1 MRYTIDFNDVSVQ
14 IDFTAEPDLGDRC
27 YDAPGTYSDGP
38 YEITFATAQLTDTSL
53 QFDWQLRR
61 RDGQPFDLVEAKIA
75 AAVPGID
82 LHPRLC
88 ARITR
93 CHSKLDLIGLPWS
106 VEERTFTT
114 WSFPFIAAFK
124 PL

>member
-1 MRYTIDFNDVSVQ
+1 MRYTIQFNDIPVQ

-27 YDAPGTYSDGP
+27 YDAPGTYADGP

-61 RDGQPFDLVEAKIA
+61 RDGQPFDLVEAKVA

-82 LHPRLC
+82 LHRVFVPVLHD
-88 ARITR
+88 AIG
-93 CHSKLDLIGLPWS
+93 KLDLI
-106 VEERTFTT
+106 
-114 WSFPFIAAFK
+114 
-124 PL
+124 